1 MLFDKEEYAF
11 DIDKRT
17 KEIKA
22 KELDAIER
30 EDNREEAYQ
39 SAERER
45 LAILDKKWYAALEE
59 IQKEGRKVVEQLNE
73 EDRTAFETAKLEN
86 KAMFLYAVMDKYKE
100 KARQDFIRYA
110 EYLTKEGLP
119 KLLEIQTEATK

>member
-1 MLFDKEEYAF
+1 MFDKEEYAF